1 MNLNKPNGGFPP
13 INININKHHT
23 KEKTKEISKKS
34 YKEDNLKIKS
44 ILSDSK
50 IKPMINLEE
59 NKSKINIINNL

>member
-13 INININKHHT
+13 INIKHHNIS
-23 KEKTKEISKKS
+23 KEKTKEKPSKS
-34 YKEDNLKIKS
+34 YKENNLKIRN

-50 IKPMINLEE
+50 IKPMIDLEE